1 MNALRHPALLLLL
14 STLVWA
20 VSPGVGRAAERFT
33 NGDFELGVTGFGS
46 DYSFNGVDNTLPG
59 QFAVTTSPHLVHP
72 SWGIYADH
80 SIVGANMLT
89 ANGTTAAG
97 LAVWRQT
104 VSVVAGAD
112 YTFSA
117 WGASSF
123 STSPAL
129 LSFRANDVEFLTLQL
144 PAAVGIWTNASTI
157 VNAGAAT
164 SIEFEVVDLN
174 LDGLGN
180 DLTLDDI
187 SLDGP
192 VPVPE
197 PSTLLFSLA
206 GFGLLRIRRRAIASS
221 TNF

>member
-1 MNALRHPALLLLL
+1 MNALRHPVLLLIL
-14 STLVWA
+14 SNLALA
-20 VSPGVGRAAERFT
+20 VVPGVSRAVERFT
-33 NGDFELGVTGFGS
+33 NGDFELGATGFGS
-46 DYSFNGVDNTLPG
+46 DYSYNGVDNTLAG

-72 SWGIYADH
+72 SWGIYADNTV
-80 SIVGANMLT
+80 VGANMLT

-104 VSVVAGAD
+104 VSVVPGAD

-144 PAAVGIWTNASTI
+144 PAAVGVWTNATTV
-157 VNAGAAT
+157 VNAGAST
-164 SIEFEVVDLN
+164 SIEFEIVDLN

-197 PSTLLFSLA
+197 PTALLLA
-206 GFGLLRIRRRAIASS
+206 ATPLLALLLGFHRR
-221 TNF
+221 

>member
-1 MNALRHPALLLLL
+1 MNALRHQVLLLFSVNLL
-14 STLVWA
+14 LTVAPSVSRA
-20 VSPGVGRAAERFT
+20 VERFT
-33 NGDFELGVTGFGS
+33 NGDFELGASGFGS

-72 SWGIYADH
+72 SWGIYADNTV
-80 SIVGANMLT
+80 VGANMLT

-104 VSVVAGAD
+104 VSVVPGAD

-144 PAAVGIWTNASTI
+144 PTVVGRWTTASTV
-157 VNAGAAT
+157 VNAGTST
-164 SIEFEVVDLN
+164 SIEFEIVDLN

-187 SLDGP
+187 SLDGS
-192 VPVPE
+192 VPIPE
-197 PSTLLFSLA
+197 PSAFFLATTPLLALLF
-206 GFGLLRIRRRAIASS
+206 GFRRR
-221 TNF
+221 

>member
-1 MNALRHPALLLLL
+1 MNALRHPVLFLILSNLAL
-14 STLVWA
+14 A
-20 VSPGVGRAAERFT
+20 VVPGVSRAVERFT
-33 NGDFELGVTGFGS
+33 NGDFELGATGFGS
-46 DYSFNGVDNTLPG
+46 DYSYNGVDNTLVG

-80 SIVGANMLT
+80 TVAGANMLT

-104 VSVVAGAD
+104 VSVVPGAD

-144 PAAVGIWTNASTI
+144 PAAVGVWTNATTV
-157 VNAGAAT
+157 VNAGAST
-164 SIEFEVVDLN
+164 SVEFEIVDLN

-197 PSTLLFSLA
+197 PSAFFLAITPLLALLL
-206 GFGLLRIRRRAIASS
+206 GFRRR
-221 TNF
+221 